1 MGGKSR
7 FGRWGLIVVGATVI
21 AVLVGCST
29 TGAKAPAAGG
39 TSSNGQQ
46 GVTVSDGPAVVASID
61 PAQASDQAPGE
72 GVTVAQLGQSI
83 NYPDGL
89 SISVGPPTRRAAS
102 KNVAAP
108 PEFRGTQVLLLTVTL
123 TNKGTTP
130 ITLNQYI
137 SGPEVTYGGQVA
149 PHVYDTGYMVAP
161 QTTVLSGK
169 AFTYRAL
176 YGVGAAPGDLQ
187 VEWKRDF
194 TTQPAIFTGQG

>member
-1 MGGKSR
+1 MGDESR
-7 FGRWGLIVVGATVI
+7 FGRCGLVVVGTAVI
-21 AVLVGCST
+21 AVLAACST
-29 TGAKAPAAGG
+29 TGPAAAAAGG
-39 TSSNGQQ
+39 ASPSGQQ
-46 GVTVSDGPAVVASID
+46 GVIVSDGPAVAAPID
-61 PAQASDQAPGE
+61 PAQAPDQAPGE

-102 KNVAAP
+102 RNAAAP

-149 PHVYDTGYMVAP
+149 PHVYDTGYLVAP
-161 QTTVLSGK
+161 QTTVLPGK